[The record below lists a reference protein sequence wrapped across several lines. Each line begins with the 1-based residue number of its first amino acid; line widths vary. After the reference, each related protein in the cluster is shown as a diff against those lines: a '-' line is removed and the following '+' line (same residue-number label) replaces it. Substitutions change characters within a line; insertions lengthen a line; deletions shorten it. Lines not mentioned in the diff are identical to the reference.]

1 MDPLYIKL
9 ALGGLAVLGS
19 IGVVFGIGLGLA
31 AHKFAVE
38 IDPCIE
44 AVQEVLAGGQ

>member
-9 ALGGLAVLGS
+9 ALGGLALLIC
-19 IGVVFGIGLGLA
+19 IGLFFGIGLALA

-38 IDPCIE
+38 VNPKVE
-44 AVQEVLAGGQ
+44 AVKEVLAGAQ

>member
-9 ALGGLAVLGS
+9 ALGGLVLLAS
-19 IGVVFGIGLGLA
+19 IGLFFGIGLALA

-38 IDPCIE
+38 VNPKVE
-44 AVQEVLAGGQ
+44 EVKEVLAGAQ